1 MESILGP
8 IPIKVEENTNEE
20 MEESTPND
28 EMVTQKDQINVQQN
42 PKGKGGQM
50 AEVEPI
56 LGRGRRTKFLTKI
69 YQ

>member
-42 PKGKGGQM
+42 SKGKGGQM